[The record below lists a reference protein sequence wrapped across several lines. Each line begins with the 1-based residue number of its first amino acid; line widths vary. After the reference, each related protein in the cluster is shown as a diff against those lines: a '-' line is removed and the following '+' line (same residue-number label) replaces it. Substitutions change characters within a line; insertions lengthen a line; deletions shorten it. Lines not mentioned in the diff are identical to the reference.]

1 MKNLLALCLMLVT
14 ITSCQMNT
22 STTATSSK
30 MKTFMI
36 ESVGKVETMPNEAS
50 FYINLSCVDKS
61 VAAAKEC
68 IVKQSNELMA
78 RLLAHGLK
86 KEDIQ
91 TNNISLDKSYSWT
104 NNTRV
109 FEGYRSSTSL
119 TVKVRDLDK
128 LDVIY
133 TDLLENEHLDLG
145 GLSYSHSD
153 MENLKNQ
160 AYVNALKKADV
171 LAEKLLAELPEKNKE
186 VLKIGN
192 VQITSSNPVAQDTR
206 MMYAKAEDAGSIAI
220 STGMITIQATLYI
233 EYLIK

>member
-133 TDLLENEHLDLG
+133 TDLLENEHL
-145 GLSYSHSD
+145 
-153 MENLKNQ
+153 
-160 AYVNALKKADV
+160 VNALKKADV